1 MDPSDAVSISQG
13 GLYCSRVWDAMVNSD
28 CNQLVW
34 QWMCHVVVLFVVALI
49 VPVDTGM
56 YIISNIYGTL

>member
-13 GLYCSRVWDAMVNSD
+13 GLLYSRVWDAMVNSD

-34 QWMCHVVVLFVVALI
+34 QWMCRVVVLFVVALI

-56 YIISNIYGTL
+56 FIVSNIYSTL